1 MFLGSTGMSSV
12 QSSDPQTIA
21 DCGVLIVGGTSG
33 VGRAA
38 AQAFIS
44 AGAPRL
50 VLVGR
55 NHDRGEAV
63 RDELGGLAQAEVE
76 FVAADIRD
84 AEGAVRAANE
94 AQNHLQRIDVLI
106 NAAAGA
112 HLPALF
118 HYNSVEAIPGLIA
131 DLVLPPLLMARTVL
145 PLMRAQCSGCIINV
159 ASDAAKV
166 PTPGESVIGAA
177 MAAIVT
183 FSRTLAMESK
193 RDGVRVNVLT
203 PSLIEG
209 TGTAERLIADQFSA
223 RLFGK
228 ARERAD
234 LGVSTPDDQAALM
247 VYLAG
252 PHGRRITGQAIS
264 VNGGISAG

>member
-1 MFLGSTGMSSV
+1 
-12 QSSDPQTIA
+12 
-21 DCGVLIVGGTSG
+21 
-33 VGRAA
+33 
-38 AQAFIS
+38 
-44 AGAPRL
+44 
-50 VLVGR
+50 
-55 NHDRGEAV
+55 
-63 RDELGGLAQAEVE
+63 
-76 FVAADIRD
+76 
-84 AEGAVRAANE
+84 
-94 AQNHLQRIDVLI
+94 LI

-131 DLVLPPLLMARTVL
+131 DLVLPPLLMARMVL
-145 PLMRAQCSGCIINV
+145 PLMRAQSSGCIINV

-166 PTPGESVIGAA
+166 PPPGQSVIGAA

-209 TGTAERLIADQFSA
+209 TGTAERLFADPFSA